1 MANILIVDN
10 AAFMRSSLKAVCE
23 SAGYRVVGL
32 AANGEEAV
40 KLYRELKPD
49 IVTMDIL
56 MEGMD
61 GIEALEKIR
70 KIDPNARVLMVSAV
84 GLDAKMEEAARL
96 GAAGYIRKPFKA
108 AEITKEMERVM
119 NGETIL

>member
-10 AAFMRSSLKAVCE
+10 ASFMRASLKAVCE
-23 SAGYRVVGL
+23 SAGHRVVGM
-32 AANGEEAV
+32 AADGEEALR
-40 KLYRELKPD
+40 LYRELRPD

-61 GIEALEKIR
+61 GIEALEEIK
-70 KIDPNARVLMVSAV
+70 KYDPNARVVMVSAV
-84 GLDAKMEEAARL
+84 GLEGKIEEATRL

-108 AEITKEMERVM
+108 AEIGKEIKKALE
-119 NGETIL
+119 